1 MLVSGTGTILEAS
14 LEDGLPVAVVVA
26 DRSCRGLEIA
36 ERASIP
42 AELIDRSDWGGFGSS
57 FDRVGYTRA
66 VTAVLRSHE
75 IDLVAMAGFG
85 TVLAQPIHDAY
96 PMRILNTHPA
106 LLPKFPGWHAVKEA
120 LESGAAETGCTVHYA
135 VLVTDAGPVVA
146 QQAVQILPG
155 DTEETLHERIKQ
167 VERLLY
173 PATIRKVMDELE
185 EVERTGGGE
194 LDTGS
199 RKTGSR
205 ETGSR
210 DIGDMKEAAR

>member
-14 LEDGLPVAVVVA
+14 LDDGLPVDLVIA
-26 DRSCRGLEIA
+26 DRPCRGLQIA
-36 ERASIP
+36 EGASIP
-42 AELIDRSDWGGFGSS
+42 SELVDRSDWGGFGKS

-66 VTAVLRSHE
+66 VTAVLRAHE

-120 LESGAAETGCTVHYA
+120 LESGVAETGCTVHYA
-135 VLVTDAGPVVA
+135 VLATDAGPVVA
-146 QQAVQILPG
+146 QQAVPILSQ

-173 PATIRKVMDELE
+173 PATIRKVMAELE
-185 EVERTGGGE
+185 EAGE
-194 LDTGS
+194 
-199 RKTGSR
+199 
-205 ETGSR
+205 
-210 DIGDMKEAAR
+210 MKEAAR